1 MRFRGLLIVLPLVA
15 GGVASAQDAAATAA
29 ELLAQLRAAGVE
41 IPEGFVANEDGSV
54 SLPAAP
60 EAEAPPPG
68 GGDRSRRVGS

>member
-29 ELLAQLRAAGVE
+29 ELLALLRAGGGVF
-41 IPEGFVANEDGSV
+41 PVGFVANVVGSV

-60 EAEAPPPG
+60 VAVAPPPV